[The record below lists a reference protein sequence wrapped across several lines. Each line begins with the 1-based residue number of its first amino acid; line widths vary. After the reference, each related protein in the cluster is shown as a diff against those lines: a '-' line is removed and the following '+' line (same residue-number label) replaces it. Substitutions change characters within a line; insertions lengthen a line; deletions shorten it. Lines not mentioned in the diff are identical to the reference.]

1 MTAIRFSG
9 QMVESNKTRF
19 KDITYLVK
27 CVMRSASRAH
37 VQCAYTLDAWSFK
50 RDVVRC
56 ESRSN
61 AFGSSW
67 AFGFMFASTQVRSHV
82 GVWLKF
88 AAPVCNH
95 VGVWLKFA
103 AQVRNHFGVRLKFA
117 A

>member
-1 MTAIRFSG
+1 
-9 QMVESNKTRF
+9 
-19 KDITYLVK
+19 
-27 CVMRSASRAH
+27 MRSASRAH
-37 VQCAYTLDAWSFK
+37 VRCACTLDAWSFK

-67 AFGFMFASTQVRSHV
+67 VFGFMFAAQVCNHV
-82 GVWLKF
+82 GAWLKF
-88 AAPVCNH
+88 AAQVCNH

-103 AQVRNHFGVRLKFA
+103 AQVRNHVGVRLKFA